1 MSVTLGAHINALSAF
16 SQEENYVT
24 SEFIGRPPKEGLR
37 ERKQRET
44 RLRIIETG
52 LKLFLANGYDGTTL
66 DAIAEEAGISR
77 RTFFSYF
84 KSKEDIVIAWQAGV
98 WDAMRAELLKVS
110 PDEAPLDAVRKT
122 MVNHVSQYESSKMIA
137 IDRVMRASEA
147 LMARKQAA
155 YAMQEESLYDT
166 LCEVWRQPERRSSL
180 RIVAMVSI
188 GAMRLALEAWGKQ
201 SGKRPVAKFLEETF
215 ANLKAEI

>member
-1 MSVTLGAHINALSAF
+1 MI
-16 SQEENYVT
+16 
-24 SEFIGRPPKEGLR
+24 SETIDGKIAKEGLR
-37 ERKQRET
+37 EKKQRET
-44 RLRIIETG
+44 KLRIAETG
-52 LKLFLANGYDGTTL
+52 LKLFCANGYEGTTL
-66 DAIAEEAGISR
+66 DSIAEEAGISR

-84 KSKEDIVIAWQAGV
+84 KSKEEILLTCQAGA
-98 WDAMRAELLKVS
+98 WDAMRADLLTVS

-122 MVNHVSQYESSKMIA
+122 LVNHVSRYESDQMMA
-137 IDRVMRASEA
+137 IDRVMRASET

-155 YAMQEESLYDT
+155 YAMQEEAFYNT
-166 LCEVWRQPERRSSL
+166 LCEVWRQPKRRPAL

-201 SGKRPVAKFLEETF
+201 SGERAVVEFLEDAF